1 MEELKYNVYVHGD
14 IAAENMDLDTAVIL
28 VKALFEKY
36 YADTGMVVSMRR
48 RVD

>member
-1 MEELKYNVYVHGD
+1 MEELKYDVYID
-14 IAAENMDLDTAVIL
+14 SNIAAENMDLDTAIIL
-28 VKALFEKY
+28 VKALFERY